1 MNKTKYTKDEVY
13 QASLKYFNNDELATN
28 VFMTKYCLKD
38 NDNNFLELT
47 PDDMHHRLASE
58 FARVEKN
65 KFENTEIEPLTENEI
80 FNLFKDFK
88 YIIPQGSPMF
98 AIGNN
103 YQLASSSNC
112 YVLTPPEDSYG
123 SIMYVDEELV
133 QISKRRGGVGIDLSK
148 LRPKGAKTNN
158 AAKTS
163 TGIIAFMERYSNSI
177 REVGQ
182 EGRRGALLLS
192 LDCRHPEIKEFITV
206 KKDLTKITG
215 ANISVKISDDFMQ
228 AVHSNSEFELC
239 FPVDYKERGIKPLHT
254 EKIKAKE
261 LWNLLIQTSH
271 ETAEPGILFWDHQLN
286 YSPANCYD
294 QYRPVS
300 TNPCVV
306 GDTLVLTN
314 IGWIKIKNLQ
324 KYKDDYNHLKII
336 TRDKDN
342 VLTMSELEWVG
353 ITHNDS
359 PLMKIEFDNSEMML
373 VTPEHKFYLKDY
385 TEIQANEIL
394 IGDVVIGSSDRIV
407 TNIENIDLKEDVWD
421 LTANPNY
428 NFYSILGHEEFI
440 VPNKVKVKGLT
451 LNELLNDLIIVE
463 TEHDYF
469 EIYPIHSG
477 KEIKYKFAYD
487 VNPNNPNNHNN
498 NYFENCLLS
507 VDCAELALSPL
518 ESCRLISMNLTSY
531 VRNPFSECARFD
543 IELYHYHC
551 MLAQRLSDDL
561 IDIEDEI
568 IDKIIA
574 KIKNDPEDLKFKSRE
589 IEIWEAIKLAG
600 TTGRRIGLG
609 ATGLADAIAM
619 LNLSYS
625 SDVSIKQI
633 DEIFK
638 TLRNATYESSVEL
651 SRVLGPFAGYDP
663 EVEKDNLFLNQIKEE
678 APEIYNDMLKYGR
691 RNVACNTLSPNG
703 SISLIAGGLSS
714 GVEPVFLLAY
724 TRRRKLDSSS
734 TETPDFVDPQ
744 GDRWIN
750 FQIEHNT
757 VKKWK
762 TVTGE
767 TDIKNSPWFGST
779 ANDLEW
785 NKRIEIQS
793 TIQKY
798 IDHSISSC
806 VVKDTLL
813 ETNKGLLYFDE
824 LTNLDELEE
833 GQFVK
838 NTDSDILIRNKDD
851 QFVPIDYFYKNGVKP
866 VTKIQ
871 LKNNNQLICTDN
883 ESVLVYNE
891 YINDLEWKMVKD
903 LDVFDM
909 VKISIGVN

>member
-38 NDNNFLELT
+38 NDNNFLELI

-65 KFENTEIEPLTENEI
+65 KFENTEIDPLTENEI

-239 FPVDYKERGIKPLHT
+239 FPVDYKERGIVPLHT

-261 LWNLLIQTSH
+261 LWNLLIHTSH

-300 TNPCVV
+300 TNP
-306 GDTLVLTN
+306 
-314 IGWIKIKNLQ
+314 
-324 KYKDDYNHLKII
+324 
-336 TRDKDN
+336 
-342 VLTMSELEWVG
+342 
-353 ITHNDS
+353 
-359 PLMKIEFDNSEMML
+359 
-373 VTPEHKFYLKDY
+373 
-385 TEIQANEIL
+385 
-394 IGDVVIGSSDRIV
+394 
-407 TNIENIDLKEDVWD
+407 
-421 LTANPNY
+421 
-428 NFYSILGHEEFI
+428 
-440 VPNKVKVKGLT
+440 
-451 LNELLNDLIIVE
+451 
-463 TEHDYF
+463 
-469 EIYPIHSG
+469 
-477 KEIKYKFAYD
+477 
-487 VNPNNPNNHNN
+487 
-498 NYFENCLLS
+498 
-507 VDCAELALSPL
+507 CAELALSPL

-625 SDVSIKQI
+625 SDESIKQI

-651 SRVLGPFAGYDP
+651 SRILGPFAGYDP
-663 EVEKDNLFLNQIKEE
+663 KVEKDNLFIKQIKEE

-691 RNVACNTLSPNG
+691 RNVACNTMAPNG
-703 SISLIAGGLSS
+703 SLSLLAGGISS
-714 GVEPVFLLAY
+714 GIEPVFLLAY
-724 TRRRKLDSSS
+724 TRRRKLDSTS
-734 TETPDFVDPQ
+734 TETPDFIDPQ
-744 GDRWIN
+744 GDRWTN

-779 ANDLEW
+779 ANDLDW

-838 NTDSDILIRNKDD
+838 NTESDILIRNKDD
-851 QFVPIDYFYKNGVKP
+851 QFVPIDYFYKNGIKP
-866 VTKIQ
+866 VTKIR

-891 YINDLEWKMVKD
+891 YINDLDWKMVKD
-903 LDVFDM
+903 LDIFDM